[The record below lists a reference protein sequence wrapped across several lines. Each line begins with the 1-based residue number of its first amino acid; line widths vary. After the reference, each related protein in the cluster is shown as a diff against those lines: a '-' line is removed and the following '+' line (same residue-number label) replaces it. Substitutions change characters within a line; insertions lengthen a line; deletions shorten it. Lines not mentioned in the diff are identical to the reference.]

1 MGKDG
6 LVRIR
11 VADPRDVDV
20 LCFLRTEFMAE
31 HRGLDTADR
40 SRQFVAETRRF
51 FQRGINE
58 GTVVSW
64 LAEEKDTAVGLAS
77 VLLQNAPPQPGD
89 TRSVEGMIINMFVI
103 RSERGRGIGG
113 SLLRSCLAA
122 GPDFGIRRFNLYATE
137 AGRPLYLKEGFSTPD
152 NWMALH
158 LPPES

>member
-1 MGKDG
+1 M
-6 LVRIR
+6 RIR

-20 LCFLRTEFMAE
+20 LCFLRTEFIAE
-31 HRGLDTADR
+31 HRGLVTAEL

-51 FQRGINE
+51 FERAIHD

-64 LAEEKDTAVGLAS
+64 LAEKEGTAVGLVS

-89 TRSVEGMIINMFVI
+89 SRSVEGMIINMFVI

-122 GPDFGIRRFNLYATE
+122 GPDYGIRKFNLYATE
-137 AGRPLYLKEGFSTPD
+137 AGRALYLKEGFSTPD
-152 NWMALH
+152 SWMELH